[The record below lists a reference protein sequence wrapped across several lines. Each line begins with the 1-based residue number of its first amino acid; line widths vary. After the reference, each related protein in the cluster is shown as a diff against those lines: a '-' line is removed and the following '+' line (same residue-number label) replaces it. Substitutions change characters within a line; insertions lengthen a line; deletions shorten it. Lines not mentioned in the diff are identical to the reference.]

1 MVRQSRWHVLCGRS
15 APLMFARR
23 PKGFEARRRASKR
36 GKQLRAD
43 RKVYAQVDLRDGKV
57 SRLSHLGGDIHRHHI
72 IYRSLGG
79 KTTVENVITVTD
91 AEHASIHAGKLKLS
105 GNAHVRG
112 GVEVRNE
119 QGELIEC
126 V

>member
-1 MVRQSRWHVLCGRS
+1 MIRK
-15 APLMFARR
+15 

-36 GKQLRAD
+36 SKQLRAD
-43 RKVYAQVDLRDGKV
+43 RKVYAQVDLRDGQI
-57 SRLSHLGGDIHRHHI
+57 SRISHIGGDIHRHHI
-72 IYRSLGG
+72 IYRSRGG
-79 KTTVENVITVTD
+79 KTTLENVITVTD

-105 GNAHVRG
+105 GNAHVKG

-119 QGELIEC
+119 QGEIIDH

>member
-1 MVRQSRWHVLCGRS
+1 MANL
-15 APLMFARR
+15 FARR

-43 RKVYAQVDLRDGKV
+43 RQVYAHVDLRDGKV
-57 SRLSHLGGDIHRHHI
+57 SRLSHIGGDIHRHHI
-72 IYRSLGG
+72 IYRSRGG
-79 KTTVENVITVTD
+79 KTTLENVLTVTCG
-91 AEHASIHAGKLKLS
+91 EHEAIHAGKLKLS
-105 GNAHVRG
+105 GNANVRG

-119 QGELIEC
+119 QGEIIDH